1 MSVSE
6 LPIPKEEENRRQSR
20 YAEVGEE
27 RRSPRFGLLIVVLSG
42 LILWSGIFVMVS
54 WIF

>member
-6 LPIPKEEENRRQSR
+6 FPIPKEEADRRQTQSIE
-20 YAEVGEE
+20 AGED

>member
-6 LPIPKEEENRRQSR
+6 LPIPKEEENRRQTQSVE
-20 YAEVGEE
+20 AGEE
-27 RRSPRFGLLIVVLSG
+27 RRSPRFGLVIVVLSG

-54 WIF
+54 WVF